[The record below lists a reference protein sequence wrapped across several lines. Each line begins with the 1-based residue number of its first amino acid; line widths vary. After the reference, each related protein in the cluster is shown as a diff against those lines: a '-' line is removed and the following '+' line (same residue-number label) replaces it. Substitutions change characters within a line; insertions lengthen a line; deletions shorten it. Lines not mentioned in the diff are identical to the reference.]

1 MLAYEDAK
9 AALQKDGESTRYF
22 SRKAYHT
29 ILKERNLAYEALERC
44 DDPQEVY
51 RNGETL
57 RSKFYNENGGAYC
70 RLLEHVYA
78 SEKGDNA

>member
-9 AALQKDGESTRYF
+9 AALIKDGESTRYF
-22 SRKAYHT
+22 SRKTYHT
-29 ILKERNLAYEALERC
+29 ILKERKLAYEALERC

-51 RNGETL
+51 QNGDTV
-57 RSKFYNENGGAYC
+57 RTKFYNENGCAYC

-78 SEKGDNA
+78 SEKGVNA